1 MLVHSTA
8 RAATWHHNA
17 MNAQMD
23 TTYHLI
29 QRTPNASHA
38 RKIARSAASLVQ
50 KIANNASMDFHSRKA
65 FASDVQKAVQRV
77 KGLIATAASK
87 DTDS

>member
-1 MLVHSTA
+1 MLVQNTA
-8 RAATWHHNA
+8 RAAIWHHNA

-50 KIANNASMDFHSRKA
+50 KIAKNALKDFHSRKV
-65 FASDVQKAVQRV
+65 FASNVQKAVQLV
-77 KGLIATAASK
+77 KGLIATAVSK